1 MNAPV
6 HASVVVPTY
15 QRRASVQR
23 LLDCLRAQTVPGAS
37 FEVII
42 AIDGSSDGTEEM
54 VLAYDAP
61 FALSTRTQVNAGRAA
76 ACNLGIGAAHADIVV
91 LLDDDMAPTPHWLE
105 AHLHAHAAH
114 GRRGVM
120 GPVPWQPH
128 ADAPPATRYLGEKF
142 NAHLDK
148 LARLGRPFELRDF
161 YSGNFSVPRAVLL
174 EIGGYDESFAEYG
187 NEDLDL
193 FLRLSRIGV
202 DVVFEPR
209 AVAVQHV
216 TKTLRD
222 IARDQRAK
230 GRTAVLLARKHPEA
244 FPMLRLATLDRA
256 PFHVRLAR
264 NALLG
269 ITHSWPAFD
278 RALFAIAER
287 VERARLPGAGRMTH
301 HLAGYYY
308 WHGARDA
315 ARDSGAPAARTKYA
329 PEERSRA

>member
-6 HASVVVPTY
+6 RASVVVPTY
-15 QRRASVQR
+15 QRCASVRR
-23 LLDCLRAQTVPGAS
+23 LLDCLRAQNVPGAS

-61 FALSTRTQVNAGRAA
+61 FALSTRAQPQAGRAA
-76 ACNLGIGAAHADIVV
+76 ACNLGIGAARADIVV
-91 LLDDDMAPTPHWLE
+91 LLDDAMAPAPHWLE

-120 GPVPWQPH
+120 GPVPWQPS

-161 YSGNFSVPRAVLL
+161 YSGNFSVARAILL
-174 EIGGYDESFAEYG
+174 EIGGYDETFAEYG
-187 NEDLDL
+187 NEDRDL
-193 FLRLSRIGV
+193 FLRLARVGV

-244 FPMLRLATLDRA
+244 FSMLRLATFDRA
-256 PFHVRLAR
+256 PLHIRVPR
-264 NALLG
+264 NAILS
-269 ITHSWPAFD
+269 ITRWWPAFD
-278 RALFAIAER
+278 RVLLATAER
-287 VERARLPGAGRMTH
+287 IEQARFPGAKRMTQH
-301 HLAGYYY
+301 IAGYYY

-315 ARDSGAPAARTKYA
+315 ERGRGAPAAHTPSA
-329 PEERSRA
+329 PAERSRA

>member
-1 MNAPV
+1 M
-6 HASVVVPTY
+6 ASVVVPTY
-15 QRRASVQR
+15 QRRDSVRR
-23 LLDCLRAQTVPGAS
+23 LLDCLRAQTVPSAS
-37 FEVII
+37 FEAII

-54 VLAYDAP
+54 VRAYDAP
-61 FALSTRTQVNAGRAA
+61 FTLSTRTQANAGRAA
-76 ACNLGIGAAHADIVV
+76 ACNLGIGAARADIVV
-91 LLDDDMAPTPHWLE
+91 LVDDDMAPAPHWLE
-105 AHLHAHAAH
+105 AHLDAHAAH

-120 GPVPWQPH
+120 GPVPWQPS

-142 NAHLDK
+142 NAHLAK
-148 LARLGRPFELRDF
+148 LARLGRPYELRDF

-174 EIGGYDESFAEYG
+174 EIGGYDESFSEYG

-193 FLRLSRIGV
+193 CLRLSRIGV
-202 DVVFEPR
+202 EVVFEPR

-244 FPMLRLATLDRA
+244 FPKLRLATLDRA
-256 PFHVRLAR
+256 PFHIRLAR
-264 NALLG
+264 NAILG
-269 ITHSWPAFD
+269 ITRSWPAVD
-278 RALFAIAER
+278 RALFALAER
-287 VERARLPGAGRMTH
+287 VERTRLPGAARMTH

-315 ARDSGAPAARTKYA
+315 ARDSGATPARTPHA
-329 PEERSRA
+329 PEERSRT

>member
-1 MNAPV
+1 
-6 HASVVVPTY
+6 
-15 QRRASVQR
+15 
-23 LLDCLRAQTVPGAS
+23 
-37 FEVII
+37 
-42 AIDGSSDGTEEM
+42 
-54 VLAYDAP
+54 
-61 FALSTRTQVNAGRAA
+61 
-76 ACNLGIGAAHADIVV
+76 
-91 LLDDDMAPTPHWLE
+91 
-105 AHLHAHAAH
+105 
-114 GRRGVM
+114 M
-120 GPVPWQPH
+120 GPVPWQH
-128 ADAPPATRYLGEKF
+128 SAGAPPATRYLGEKF
-142 NAHLDK
+142 NAHLAK
-148 LARLGRPFELRDF
+148 LARLGRPLELRDF
-161 YSGNFSVPRAVLL
+161 YSGNFSAPRALLL
-174 EIGGYDESFAEYG
+174 EIGSYDETFSEYG

-244 FPMLRLATLDRA
+244 FPMLRLATFDRA